1 MFAKLSAGIF
11 SSASE
16 QQWPRSDAEC
26 GTTATALRDQ
36 LMCNVPVAIAGYWIA
51 VGTGML

>member
-1 MFAKLSAGIF
+1 MFAKLSAGI
-11 SSASE
+11 SAA
-16 QQWPRSDAEC
+16 RRNNNGRVSDAEC
-26 GTTATALRDQ
+26 GTAATALRDQ